1 MDFQCCKYLD
11 SLLIL
16 VQENIFHKNA
26 NVIACVCKFYVV
38 STFRCDVT
46 QLMQISL
53 DDLIVECTISHTPDY
68 HSFSMFFLTQWEKDQ
83 GLVVVEKSIG
93 LTVFNH
99 FSIPRQ
105 YCCGCGCRYYYCYHY
120 FWPLF
125 FHKKS

>member
-1 MDFQCCKYLD
+1 
-11 SLLIL
+11 
-16 VQENIFHKNA
+16 
-26 NVIACVCKFYVV
+26 
-38 STFRCDVT
+38 
-46 QLMQISL
+46 MQISL

-99 FSIPRQ
+99 FSIPRH

-125 FHKKS
+125 FHKKITRENHCCILQAFPWGDGNHSLFHNSHTNALPEGYEDGEEGHEH